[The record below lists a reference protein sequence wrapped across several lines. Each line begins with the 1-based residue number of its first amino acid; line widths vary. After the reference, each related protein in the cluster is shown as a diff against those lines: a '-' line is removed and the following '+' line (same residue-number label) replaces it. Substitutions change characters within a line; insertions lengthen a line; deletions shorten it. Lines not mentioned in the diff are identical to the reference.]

1 MKVCFE
7 QDGHF
12 IQEWGHMLSNGQIR
26 RESKSRIFLSQRTED
41 EKDRL
46 EMEILEYL
54 SEPNRGF
61 DDERMD
67 DLYLL
72 IRKLGDCAYI
82 GCGVDADLKETYR
95 TTDSGKAYLERLRN
109 HIG

>member
-1 MKVCFE
+1 MDE
-7 QDGHF
+7 
-12 IQEWGHMLSNGQIR
+12 STIR
-26 RESKSRIFLSQRTED
+26 KCARSRVFLSQRTED

-54 SEPNRGF
+54 SEPNKGF

-82 GCGVDADLKETYR
+82 GCGVDADLRETYR